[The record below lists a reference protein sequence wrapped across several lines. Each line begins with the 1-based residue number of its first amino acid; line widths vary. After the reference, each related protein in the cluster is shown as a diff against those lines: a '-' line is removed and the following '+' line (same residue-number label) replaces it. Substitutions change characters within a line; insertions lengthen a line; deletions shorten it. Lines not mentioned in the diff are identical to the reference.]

1 MAINT
6 EHGRLTV
13 LHVATL
19 NQPVRQDLGYGPIET
34 VIYNIDKGLHSSGYR
49 SIVACSGD
57 SRVAGEHYE
66 TVAQSIGDYF
76 SADTPQRRQAV
87 NMHLSNALY
96 RAGMGDI
103 DVIHMHDAK
112 AVEFIHDSVSGL
124 DIPIVMTLH
133 VSTRDSLLGGS
144 FQRWCS
150 PLLSSPL
157 VTCVAI
163 SEYQKMQY
171 SGLVNAENVVHH
183 GIDVEEY
190 PAKKRPDSGGYLFT
204 IGRVTRDKGQDRAIE
219 IARKTGAKLII
230 AGCVQNKPA
239 DREFFAGL
247 KDSIDLFVDVG
258 RHSVGNDYYERVM
271 KPLLDCDKQIIYIG
285 EISSRHKKQW
295 YLHALATLFPIQW
308 GEPFGL
314 VLIES
319 MACGTP
325 VIALNR
331 GSVPEIVVDGKT
343 GFVADSMNAMIKAAG
358 RIEGIDRREC
368 RIHVGKHFSIT
379 SMARRYSELYH
390 DVINSRRNRPVSHT
404 PLPGDKVQSSK
415 LRVQGA
421 VVRVQNEVL
430 FPLPLDG
437 GGTGRGWPVITEGI
451 ADEASPAGSHAHRRY
466 FYATER

>member
-1 MAINT
+1 MAVNT

-19 NQPVRQDLGYGPIET
+19 NRPVRRDLGYGPIET
-34 VIYNIDKGLHSSGYR
+34 VIYNIDKGLHSSGHR

-57 SRVAGEHYE
+57 SGVAGEHYV
-66 TVAQSIGDYF
+66 TVGHSIGDYC
-76 SADTPQRRQAV
+76 SPDTAQRRQAV

-112 AVEFIHDSVSGL
+112 AVEFVYDSVSSL
-124 DIPIVMTLH
+124 HIPIVMTLH
-133 VSTRDSLLGGS
+133 VSTKDSLLGGS

-150 PLLSSPL
+150 PMLSSPL

-163 SEYQKMQY
+163 SEYQKKQY
-171 SGLVNAENVVHH
+171 NGLVNAENVVHH

-190 PAKKRPDSGGYLFT
+190 PAGERRDNRGYLFS

-247 KDSIDLFVDVG
+247 KDSIDLFVDAG
-258 RHSVGNDYYERVM
+258 GHSAGSDYYERVM
-271 KPLLDCDKQIIYIG
+271 RPLLECDRQIIYIG
-285 EISSRHKKQW
+285 EITTKQKKLW
-295 YLHALATLFPIQW
+295 YLHARATLFPIQW

-331 GSVPEIVVDGKT
+331 GSVPEIIADGKT
-343 GFVADSMNAMIKAAG
+343 GFVADSMDAMLKAAG
-358 RIEGIDRREC
+358 RTDGIDRREC
-368 RIHVGKHFSIT
+368 RMHVRRHFSIA
-379 SMARRYSELYH
+379 SMARKYSELYH
-390 DVINSRRNRPVSHT
+390 GVIGGRNGGPCESCH
-404 PLPGDKVQSSK
+404 DKHS
-415 LRVQGA
+415 GHGEMA
-421 VVRVQNEVL
+421 
-430 FPLPLDG
+430 
-437 GGTGRGWPVITEGI
+437 GR
-451 ADEASPAGSHAHRRY
+451 HA
-466 FYATER
+466 